1 MTTAPT
7 HSREHA
13 DAWSLGSR
21 ARVMPTNDGS
31 ESSAG
36 ASKNKRMPT
45 CQQRCGIFSSNG
57 EPESDDGNGAGEG
70 SGSTRWNGGTEHER
84 RRHGGDALRADRPAE
99 WPASPAWRSLRL
111 ISVAPF
117 LRVEPFPP
125 SSPLTRGPHSVVRGK
140 PWRPCSAGTRRRCR
154 RTHAR
159 WRDPSARRN
168 HSSAR

>member
-1 MTTAPT
+1 MRGRWVRGRELCQRMRAQNLRQEHRKTSGCRHVSSGAEFSAAMGNLNPTTAT
-7 HSREHA
+7 E
-13 DAWSLGSR
+13 LG
-21 ARVMPTNDGS
+21 GS
-31 ESSAG
+31 
-36 ASKNKRMPT
+36 
-45 CQQRCGIFSSNG
+45 
-57 EPESDDGNGAGEG
+57 